1 MERRNKVQGKIGT
14 VWYPITETKWEEA
27 KKFYSEILGFTKKY
41 ADDKLGWIAYDTGT
55 PGLDFGISRV
65 EKKIVGDGGVV
76 VLDVEDALKTAE
88 ELKSKGVDCCE
99 PQDIPGMV
107 RLIKLFDP
115 DGNTLQ
121 LAQMLSPQQ

>member
-1 MERRNKVQGKIGT
+1 VQGKIGT
-14 VWYPITETKWEEA
+14 VWYPITETKWEDA
-27 KKFYSEILGFTKKY
+27 KKFYSEILGFTQKF
-41 ADDKLGWIAYDTGT
+41 ADDKLGWIAYETGT

-76 VLDVEDALKTAE
+76 VLDVEDALKIAE
-88 ELKSKGVDCCE
+88 ELKSKGVNCCE

-115 DGNTLQ
+115 DGNILQ